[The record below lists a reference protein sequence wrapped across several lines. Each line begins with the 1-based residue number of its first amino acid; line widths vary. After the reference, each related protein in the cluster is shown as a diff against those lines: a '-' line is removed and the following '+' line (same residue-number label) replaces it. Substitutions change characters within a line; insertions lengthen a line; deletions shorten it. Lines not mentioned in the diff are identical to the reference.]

1 MKVELSYY
9 EMVEALED
17 FVEKKYNLKLNLD
30 ETETEF
36 KYRKDIYKPLRYKN
50 GKIKHCP
57 VHGYELKTLDRWETK
72 YIAFNERCEM
82 QFFLEHD

>member
-1 MKVELSYY
+1 MKVELGYY

-36 KYRKDIYKPLRYKN
+36 K
-50 GKIKHCP
+50 
-57 VHGYELKTLDRWETK
+57 
-72 YIAFNERCEM
+72 
-82 QFFLEHD
+82 